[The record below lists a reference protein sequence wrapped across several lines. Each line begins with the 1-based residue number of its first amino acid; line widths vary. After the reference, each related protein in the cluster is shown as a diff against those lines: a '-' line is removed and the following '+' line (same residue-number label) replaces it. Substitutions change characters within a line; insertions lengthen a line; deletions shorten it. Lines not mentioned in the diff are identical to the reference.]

1 MSQSTSRLRSAR
13 AALLAA
19 CAAAALGLSVA
30 DAAAQGW
37 GGWWPWSQSEPRPVP
52 REPVYR
58 PPPDQMP
65 PGQMPPGQLPPG
77 QPPPGQYP
85 QGQAPGQP
93 GQPSAQQGYGQRSS
107 ICVQL
112 ERRLVAETQGG
123 NQGRELL
130 PRIENDMRQLE
141 RNYQLA
147 QQQLNRADCWDQ
159 FLFSRTLRRT
169 PRCVQLAGEVEA
181 TRQRL
186 ADLEAQRRQIMGT
199 RDRSF
204 QDDIIRELARNGCGQ
219 QYVTETRRREARN
232 PFSTLW
238 GEEES
243 DGSRG
248 NPNQFGNLPFATY
261 RTLCVRLC
269 DGYYFPVSFSTLP
282 NHFQRDA
289 DLCQSQC
296 AAPAELYYH
305 QNPGGAVEQMVS
317 AGSQQPYTSLKS
329 AWRYRKEFVQGC
341 SCKAAEYQPPAGGD
355 RKAEA
360 PMAPGPGATAR
371 LKAQ

>member
-1 MSQSTSRLRSAR
+1 M
-13 AALLAA
+13 
-19 CAAAALGLSVA
+19 
-30 DAAAQGW
+30 
-37 GGWWPWSQSEPRPVP
+37 P

-58 PPPDQMP
+58 PPPDEMP
-65 PGQMPPGQLPPG
+65 PGQYPPGQLPPQG
-77 QPPPGQYP
+77 PYP
-85 QGQAPGQP
+85 QGQVPGQL
-93 GQPSAQQGYGQRSS
+93 QGYGQRSS

-123 NQGRELL
+123 NQGRDLL

-141 RNYQLA
+141 RNYQVA

-159 FLFSRTLRRT
+159 FLFSRTLKRK
-169 PRCVQLAGEVEA
+169 PICIQLAGEVDA
-181 TRQRL
+181 SRQRL

-199 RDRSF
+199 GNRSF

-219 QYVTETRRREARN
+219 QYVTEMRRREARN
-232 PFSTLW
+232 PFSSLW
-238 GEEES
+238 GEES
-243 DGSRG
+243 DGPRG

-289 DLCQSQC
+289 DQCQSQC

-305 QNPGGAVEQMVS
+305 QNPGGAVEPLLPATCQLTVPISS
-317 AGSQQPYTSLKS
+317 ASIHAPYTSS
-329 AWRYRKEFVQGC
+329 FISRDVYTGE
-341 SCKAAEYQPPAGGD
+341 
-355 RKAEA
+355 
-360 PMAPGPGATAR
+360 
-371 LKAQ
+371 

>member
-1 MSQSTSRLRSAR
+1 MSHSTQGTPALRSAR
-13 AALLAA
+13 AALFAA
-19 CAAAALGLSVA
+19 CAAAALSLPMA
-30 DAAAQGW
+30 DALGQGW
-37 GGWWPWSQSEPRPVP
+37 GGWWPWSQPEPRPIP

-58 PPPDQMP
+58 QPPED
-65 PGQMPPGQLPPG
+65 LPPG
-77 QPPPGQYP
+77 QPPAGQVPPPGQYP
-85 QGQAPGQP
+85 PGQGPNPSQGPAQGP
-93 GQPSAQQGYGQRSS
+93 GQGYGQRSN

-112 ERRLVAETQGG
+112 ERRLVAETQGS
-123 NQGRELL
+123 NQSRDLL

-147 QQQLNRADCWDQ
+147 QQQLNRAADCWDQ
-159 FLFSRTLRRT
+159 FLFSKTLRRT

-219 QYVTETRRREARN
+219 QYVTEMRRRETRN
-232 PFSTLW
+232 PFSALW
-238 GEEES
+238 GDEDSETP
-243 DGSRG
+243 RG
-248 NPNQFGNLPFATY
+248 NANQFGNLPFATY

-282 NHFQRDA
+282 NHFQRDS

-305 QNPGGAVEQMVS
+305 QNPGGAVEQMIS
-317 AGSQQPYTSLKS
+317 ATSQQPYTSLKT
-329 AWRYRKEFVQGC
+329 AWRYRKEYVPGC
-341 SCKAAEYQPPAGGD
+341 SCKAAEYQPAAAGD
-355 RKAEA
+355 KKAETPA
-360 PMAPGPGATAR
+360 KPGSTTR
-371 LKAQ
+371 LSAQ